1 MTESTILT
9 RSDGRMEEK
18 AVNPDKVLYVDL
30 ARAINETLGRKAI
43 HPERIR
49 QAVEEAKRIKRYGGT
64 AELIHY
70 ATHLYETW
78 FTPEEVEMLRRS
90 PRRRE
95 LSYRMIDLLV
105 RERVLTPTQ
114 GMMFKHMV

>member
-1 MTESTILT
+1 M
-9 RSDGRMEEK
+9 
-18 AVNPDKVLYVDL
+18 NPDKVLYMDL
-30 ARAINETLGRKAI
+30 ARTINQTLGRKAI

-78 FTPEEVEMLRRS
+78 FTPEEVEMLKRS
-90 PRRRE
+90 PRKKE
-95 LSYRMIDLLV
+95 LSYRMIDLLIL
-105 RERVLTPTQ
+105 EKVLTPAQ
-114 GMMFKHMV
+114 GMMLKRMV